1 MRNIL
6 HDLYYGR
13 KAGYE
18 RRPIRTAENIAVN
31 QKIETEKR
39 YFEEKM
45 PPDDVERFQ
54 ALESLYTQ
62 AHEFDEIDAYVY
74 GFKLGVMLMFTVF
87 ADESKPKI
95 N

>member
-1 MRNIL
+1 VRNIL
-6 HDLYYGR
+6 HDLYYGC

-18 RRPIRTAENIAVN
+18 RRPVRSAENIAIN
-31 QKIETEKR
+31 YRIEAEKR

-45 PPDDVERFQ
+45 PRDDVIRFQ

-87 ADESKPKI
+87 TDENEPMI